1 MSQQLK
7 GRFIWLPNC
16 PPTPITDRQYCL
28 TIYTTQSPL
37 RALLTEMWA
46 LLAPCS
52 LTNNS
57 YMTT

>member
-1 MSQQLK
+1 MASQLS
-7 GRFIWLPNC
+7 PN
-16 PPTPITDRQYCL
+16 THHRQTDRQYCL